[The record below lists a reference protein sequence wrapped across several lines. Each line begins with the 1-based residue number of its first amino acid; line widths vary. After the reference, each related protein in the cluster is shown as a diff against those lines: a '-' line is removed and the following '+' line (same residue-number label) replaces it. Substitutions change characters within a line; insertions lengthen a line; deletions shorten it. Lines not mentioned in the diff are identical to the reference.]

1 MPAKRTKSKK
11 KVRTAPTKA
20 KDCRP
25 ANPFAAPTVG
35 EKSKGRRA
43 TPEVVATGA
52 LTGLLEEYHDLRDR
66 IAAVRAQQL
75 DGLEARLSQ
84 VEDQIRAEAQPVL
97 TKLSGQQGRAITS
110 VNVTHDERA
119 LSVTC
124 RNAYSPIAFEQGAA
138 IHEVIATELSTKLAE
153 AQSLKWFRPRLVLEV
168 DMGDAVYRPLVQLLE
183 EYGGPEAV
191 HKASNRLVPT
201 EQYHHGRFLDPEVAR
216 VHNALAG
223 AGLVQPHKPALRAVT
238 RKP

>member
-1 MPAKRTKSKK
+1 MPAKRTARKTTKK
-11 KVRTAPTKA
+11 ARARTKGKP
-20 KDCRP
+20 CG
-25 ANPFAAPTVG
+25 NPFAAPTVG

-43 TPEVVATGA
+43 TPEIVATGA
-52 LTGLLEEYHDLRDR
+52 LTGLLEEYHDLSDR
-66 IAAVRAQQL
+66 IADVRAQQL

-84 VEDQIRAEAQPVL
+84 VEDQIRAEAHPVL
-97 TKLSGQQGRAITS
+97 AKLSAQQGRAVTS
-110 VNVTHDERA
+110 ATVTHDARA
-119 LSVTC
+119 LNVTC

-183 EYGGPEAV
+183 EYGGIESV

-201 EQYHHGRFLDPEVAR
+201 EQYHHGRFLDPEVER
-216 VHNALAG
+216 VHHALAG
-223 AGLVQPHKPALRAVT
+223 AGLVQPHKPALRVP
-238 RKP
+238 KKS